1 MYSMSQN
8 GPDAYLR
15 TKVMTAKPAELR
27 LMLIDGAIRFTEQ
40 ARKGYET
47 KDFET
52 AYNGTKRAQAIM
64 LELVTSLRHELAPE
78 LCKNVAAVYT
88 FLYTSLVKASMTKDL
103 GAIEDVLRI
112 LRYERE
118 TWVLCM
124 DALAR
129 ENHSASNLTETP
141 KALPAPVALPPK
153 GDAESRPRLAIQG

>member
-27 LMLIDGAIRFTEQ
+27 LMLLDGAIRFTEQ
-40 ARKGYET
+40 AKRGYES
-47 KDFET
+47 KDYEQ
-52 AYNGTKRAQAIM
+52 AYNGTTRAQAILM
-64 LELVTSLRHELAPE
+64 ELVTSLRHDVSPE

-88 FLYTSLVKASMTKDL
+88 FLYTSLVKASMEKD
-103 GAIEDVLRI
+103 IPTVDDVLRI

-118 TWVLCM
+118 TWLLCM

-129 ENHSASNLTETP
+129 ENHAASALQETP
-141 KALPAPVALPPK
+141 TVSPMPQQGGEA
-153 GDAESRPRLAIQG
+153 RPRLAVQG

>member
-40 ARKGYET
+40 ARRGYET
-47 KDFET
+47 KDFEA
-52 AYNGTKRAQAIM
+52 AYNGTTRAQAIL
-64 LELVTSLRHELAPE
+64 LELVASLRHDLAPE

-88 FLYTSLVKASMTKDL
+88 FMYTTLVKGSMEKNLAAFD
-103 GAIEDVLRI
+103 DVLRI

-118 TWVLCM
+118 TWILCM
-124 DALAR
+124 DALSR
-129 ENHSASNLTETP
+129 ENHSASALQETP
-141 KALPAPVALPPK
+141 RVIPTPSAGQAGA
-153 GDAESRPRLAIQG
+153 DARPRLAIQG

>member
-27 LMLIDGAIRFTEQ
+27 LMLLDGAIRFTEQ
-40 ARKGYET
+40 AKRGYES
-47 KDFET
+47 KDYEQ
-52 AYNGTKRAQAIM
+52 AYNGTTRAQAILM
-64 LELVTSLRHELAPE
+64 ELVTSLRHDVSPE

-88 FLYTSLVKASMTKDL
+88 FLYTSLVKASMEKDI
-103 GAIEDVLRI
+103 ATVDDVLRI

-118 TWVLCM
+118 TWLLCI

-129 ENHSASNLTETP
+129 ENHAASALQETP
-141 KALPAPVALPPK
+141 TVTPMPQQGGEA
-153 GDAESRPRLAIQG
+153 RPRLAVQG

>member
-40 ARKGYET
+40 AKRGYEA
-47 KDFET
+47 KDFEC
-52 AYNGTKRAQAIM
+52 AYIGTTRAQAIL
-64 LELVTSLRHELAPE
+64 LELVTSLRHDLAPE

-88 FLYTSLVKASMTKDL
+88 FLYTSLVKASMEKDI
-103 GAIEDVLRI
+103 AAVDDVLRI

-129 ENHSASNLTETP
+129 ENHSASGLRETP
-141 KALPAPVALPPK
+141 TAAPTVKPG
-153 GDAESRPRLAIQG
+153 GDARPRLAIQG